1 MPDRYPAIEDHAVVG
16 DLHTVALVATDG
28 TIDWCCLP
36 QFDSP
41 AVFASLLDAD
51 RGGCFAVRAEAA
63 RTRQLYMPD
72 TNVLVTRFLGTDSV
86 GEVVDFMVPR
96 RPRSPLRH
104 PGPLLVRRLRAVRGT
119 VVFTITCRPAFDFGR
134 QDHAVHALDQGG
146 AVFTSPGARAE
157 LVLRAGQRF
166 SMAGPAATATVTLGP
181 GEGLDL
187 LLEWGGRPQPPAE
200 GEADRLLEDTA
211 AYWRSWLR
219 RSRYQG
225 RYREVVERSALVLK
239 LLVYQPTGAL
249 VAAPTTSLPESVGG
263 TRNWDYRY
271 TWIRDAAFTLYGLMR
286 LGFTDEAA
294 GFMTWLEAR
303 CQEAAADQG
312 LQVLYAING
321 NPEVPESVLDHL
333 EGYRGSRPVR
343 VGNSAA
349 GQLQLDIYGELMDSV
364 YLYNKYGCP
373 IGYDLW
379 EALRR
384 QLDWLEKH
392 WQLPDEGIWEGRG
405 GRRRST
411 YSAVMT
417 WVAFERAIRIGRQRG
432 LPAPIAHWREIAN
445 SSYEVVQRE
454 GWSPDRRAYAQ
465 HLGGSTLDASLL
477 VMPLVKFAGP
487 GDPRFLS
494 TLDRI
499 GEELVSD
506 SLVRRYEP
514 DGSDGLPGSEG
525 TFNLCSF
532 WYVEALTR
540 AGRIAE
546 GRYIFEKMLTYA
558 NHVGL
563 FAEEIGPAGE
573 ALGNFPQA
581 FTHLALIS
589 AACNLDRALSGES
602 PRPWRAGR
610 GAGAPPP

>member
-1 MPDRYPAIEDHAVVG
+1 MPDCYPAIEDHAVIG

-36 QFDSP
+36 RFDSP

-51 RGGCFAVRAEAA
+51 RGGSLAVRCEAV
-63 RTRQLYMPD
+63 RTKQMYKPD
-72 TNVLVTRFLGTDSV
+72 TNVLVTRFLGADSV

-96 RPRSPLRH
+96 QPGAPVRH
-104 PGPLLVRRLRAVRGT
+104 PGALLVRRLRAVRGT
-119 VVFTITCRPAFDFGR
+119 VVFTVSCRPAFDFGR
-134 QDHAVHALDQGG
+134 QDHAVHTPDRGG
-146 AVFTSPGARAE
+146 AVFTSPGARAG

-166 SMAGPAATATVTLGP
+166 SVAGPAATATVTLGP

-187 LLEWGGRPQPPAE
+187 LLQWGGAPEPPAE
-200 GEADRLLEDTA
+200 GEAGRLLDYTV

-219 RSRYQG
+219 RSRYRG
-225 RYREVVERSALVLK
+225 RYREMVERSALVLK

-263 TRNWDYRY
+263 ARNWDYRY
-271 TWIRDAAFTLYGLMR
+271 SWIRDAAFTLYALMR

-294 GFMTWLEAR
+294 SYMTWLQAR
-303 CQEAAADQG
+303 CREAAADRG
-312 LQVLYAING
+312 LQVLYAVDG
-321 NPEVPESVLDHL
+321 NPEVPETTLDHL
-333 EGYRGSRPVR
+333 DGYKGSRPVR

-349 GQLQLDIYGELMDSV
+349 SQLQLDIYGELMDSV
-364 YLYNKYGCP
+364 YLFNKYGRP

-379 EALRR
+379 EALGR
-384 QLDWLEKH
+384 QLDWLEKN
-392 WQLPDEGIWEGRG
+392 WQRPDDGIWESRG
-405 GRRRST
+405 GRRRHT

-417 WVAFERAIRIGRQRG
+417 WVAFERATRIARQRG
-432 LPAPIAHWREIAN
+432 LPAPVSRWRDAADMA
-445 SSYEVVQRE
+445 YQTVQQD
-454 GWSPDRRAYAQ
+454 GWHPDRRAYVQ
-465 HLGGSTLDASLL
+465 YPGGTTLDASLL
-477 VMPLVKFAGP
+477 VMPLVKFSGP
-487 GDPRFLS
+487 SDPRFLA

-499 GEELVSD
+499 SKELVTD
-506 SLVRRYEP
+506 SLVQRYQP
-514 DGSDGLPGSEG
+514 DGSDGLPGTEG

-540 AGRIAE
+540 AGRIQK
-546 GRYIFEKMLTYA
+546 GRYVFEQMLSNA

-563 FAEEIGPAGE
+563 FAEEISPAGE

-589 AACNLDRALSGES
+589 AAVNLDRALSGEL
-602 PRPWRAGR
+602 PLP
-610 GAGAPPP
+610 

>member
-1 MPDRYPAIEDHAVVG
+1 VPDCYPAIEDHAVIG

-36 QFDSP
+36 RFDSP

-51 RGGCFAVRAEAA
+51 RGGSLAVRCEAV
-63 RTRQLYMPD
+63 RTKQMYKPD
-72 TNVLVTRFLGTDSV
+72 TNVLVTRFLGADSV

-96 RPRSPLRH
+96 QPGAPVRH
-104 PGPLLVRRLRAVRGT
+104 PGALLVRRLRAVRGT
-119 VVFTITCRPAFDFGR
+119 VVFTVSCRPAFDFGR
-134 QDHAVHALDQGG
+134 QDHAVHTPDRGG
-146 AVFTSPGARAE
+146 AVFTSPGARAG

-166 SMAGPAATATVTLGP
+166 SVAGPAATATVTLGP

-187 LLEWGGRPQPPAE
+187 LLQWGGAPEPPAE
-200 GEADRLLEDTA
+200 GEAGRLLDYTV

-219 RSRYQG
+219 RSRYRG
-225 RYREVVERSALVLK
+225 RYREMVERSALVLK

-263 TRNWDYRY
+263 ARNWDYRY
-271 TWIRDAAFTLYGLMR
+271 SWIRDAAFTLYALMR

-294 GFMTWLEAR
+294 SYMTWLQAR
-303 CQEAAADQG
+303 CREAAADRG
-312 LQVLYAING
+312 LQVLYAVDG
-321 NPEVPESVLDHL
+321 NPEVPETTLDHL
-333 EGYRGSRPVR
+333 DGYKGSRPVR

-349 GQLQLDIYGELMDSV
+349 SQLQLDIYGELMDSV
-364 YLYNKYGCP
+364 YLFNKYGRP

-379 EALRR
+379 EALSR
-384 QLDWLEKH
+384 QLDWLEKN
-392 WQLPDEGIWEGRG
+392 WQRPDDGIWESRG
-405 GRRRST
+405 GRRRHT

-417 WVAFERAIRIGRQRG
+417 WVAFERATRIARQRG
-432 LPAPIAHWREIAN
+432 LPAPVSRWRDAADMA
-445 SSYEVVQRE
+445 YQTVQQD
-454 GWSPDRRAYAQ
+454 GWHPDRRAYVQ
-465 HLGGSTLDASLL
+465 YPGGTTLDASLL
-477 VMPLVKFAGP
+477 VMPLVKFSGP
-487 GDPRFLS
+487 SDPRFLA

-499 GEELVSD
+499 SKELVTD
-506 SLVRRYEP
+506 SLVQRYQP
-514 DGSDGLPGSEG
+514 DGSDGLPGTEG

-540 AGRIAE
+540 AGRIQK
-546 GRYIFEKMLTYA
+546 GRYVFEQMLSNA

-563 FAEEIGPAGE
+563 FAEEISPAGE

-589 AACNLDRALSGES
+589 AAVNLDRALSGEL
-602 PRPWRAGR
+602 PLP
-610 GAGAPPP
+610 

>member
-1 MPDRYPAIEDHAVVG
+1 VPERYPAIEDHAVIG

-36 QFDSP
+36 RFDSP

-51 RGGCFAVRAEAA
+51 RGGSFAVRCEAV

-72 TNVLVTRFLGTDSV
+72 SNVLVTRFLGADWV
-86 GEVVDFMVPR
+86 GEVTDFMVPR
-96 RPRSPLRH
+96 RPGGPPMQ
-104 PGPLLVRRLRAVRGT
+104 PGYPLVRRLRAVRGT
-119 VVFTITCRPAFDFGR
+119 VTFTITCRPAFDFGR
-134 QDHAVHALDQGG
+134 QDHAVHAPDHGG

-157 LVLRAGQRF
+157 LVLRAGERF
-166 SMAGPAATATVTLGP
+166 SVAGPAATATVTLGP
-181 GEGLDL
+181 EEGLDL
-187 LLEWGGRPQPPAE
+187 LLEWGGRPEPPAE
-200 GEADRLLEDTA
+200 GEAGQLLDYTV
-211 AYWRSWLR
+211 AYWRNWLR

-263 TRNWDYRY
+263 ARNWDYRY

-303 CQEAAADQG
+303 CREAPAGRG
-312 LQVLYAING
+312 LQVLYAIDG
-321 NPEVPESVLDHL
+321 NPQVPESVLDHL
-333 EGYRGSRPVR
+333 DGYKGSRPVR

-364 YLYNKYGCP
+364 YLYNKYGRP
-373 IGYDLW
+373 IGYELW
-379 EALRR
+379 EALGR

-392 WQLPDEGIWEGRG
+392 WQLPDDGIWESR
-405 GRRRST
+405 GRRHRCT
-411 YSAVMT
+411 YSALMT

-432 LPAPIAHWREIAN
+432 LPAPIAHWRDIAN
-445 SSYEVVQRE
+445 SSYQAVQQE
-454 GWSPDRRAYAQ
+454 GWNPDRRAYVQ
-465 HLGGSTLDASLL
+465 YLGGTTLDASLL

-487 GDPRFLS
+487 SDPRFLA

-499 GEELVSD
+499 SEELVSD
-506 SLVRRYEP
+506 SLVRRHEP
-514 DGSDGLPGSEG
+514 DGSDGLSGSEG

-540 AGRIAE
+540 AGRIDE

-563 FAEEIGPAGE
+563 FAEEIGTAGE

-602 PRPWRAGR
+602 P
-610 GAGAPPP
+610 PP

>member
-1 MPDRYPAIEDHAVVG
+1 
-16 DLHTVALVATDG
+16 
-28 TIDWCCLP
+28 
-36 QFDSP
+36 
-41 AVFASLLDAD
+41 LLD
-51 RGGCFAVRAEAA
+51 
-63 RTRQLYMPD
+63 Y
-72 TNVLVTRFLGTDSV
+72 
-86 GEVVDFMVPR
+86 
-96 RPRSPLRH
+96 
-104 PGPLLVRRLRAVRGT
+104 T
-119 VVFTITCRPAFDFGR
+119 V
-134 QDHAVHALDQGG
+134 
-146 AVFTSPGARAE
+146 
-157 LVLRAGQRF
+157 
-166 SMAGPAATATVTLGP
+166 
-181 GEGLDL
+181 
-187 LLEWGGRPQPPAE
+187 
-200 GEADRLLEDTA
+200 
-211 AYWRSWLR
+211 AYWRNWLR

-225 RYREVVERSALVLK
+225 RFREMVERSALVLK
-239 LLVYQPTGAL
+239 LLVYEPTGAL

-271 TWIRDAAFTLYGLMR
+271 TWIRDAAFTLYALMR

-294 GFMTWLEAR
+294 SFMTWLEAR
-303 CQEAAADQG
+303 CQEAPADRG
-312 LQVLYAING
+312 LQVLYAIDG
-321 NPEVPESVLDHL
+321 NPQVPESVLDHL
-333 EGYRGSRPVR
+333 EGYQGSRPVR

-364 YLYNKYGCP
+364 YLYNKYGSP
-373 IGYDLW
+373 IGYELW

-392 WQLPDEGIWEGRG
+392 WQQPDEGIWESRG

-445 SSYEVVQRE
+445 ASYEAVQRE
-454 GWSPDRRAYAQ
+454 GWSPDRRAYVQ
-465 HLGGSTLDASLL
+465 HLGGTTLDASLL

-499 GEELVSD
+499 SEELASD
-506 SLVRRYEP
+506 SLVRRYET

-540 AGRIAE
+540 AGRIPEA
-546 GRYIFEKMLTYA
+546 RYVFEKMLTYA

-563 FAEEIGPAGE
+563 LAEEIGPAGE

-589 AACNLDRALSGES
+589 AAYNLDRALSGE
-602 PRPWRAGR
+602 PL
-610 GAGAPPP
+610 PP